1 MTAVEPG
8 DGGLRQLSEAHRT
21 ELAASVIPEAVAL
34 ARGYRTLYG
43 TEDDLRILKDARIPR
58 WAWRDDSAFPGLWIP
73 LHRVSGEEISSQFKP
88 AVPQLRNPTDR
99 APQKYASPV
108 GALHLDVPPAVS
120 EQVRDTARPLWITEG
135 VKKADCLAGMG
146 LAAVTLTGV
155 FNWRNKQGTIG
166 DWEDVP
172 LRGRTVVVCFD
183 SDAAVNRNVMMA
195 MRRLGRWLE
204 SKGVAGVRYLVVPS
218 EVDGT
223 PVKGVD
229 DWFAAGGTLPVL
241 GDAALR
247 ELPSDGPQDAFFS
260 DAALADLLCSEEL
273 DGTYRWA
280 SGLGWMRWNGRVW
293 KTCTDVSVTETVRLW
308 ALEQFGRV
316 IDRQRADPGQQMTPQ
331 MDGWRSVL
339 SANRQRTLV
348 GLAKG
353 VLECAAEEFDAH
365 PDLLNCPNG
374 VVDLRTGALMSPDP
388 DLLMSKIAGTEYVK
402 GATHADWDQA
412 LTALPDDVRDWF
424 QMRIGQAATGYQ
436 PDGVAVVSQGGGG
449 NGKSTVMD
457 GVADALGQYHIVVA
471 DRAMMGAASDNH
483 PTEMMDFMGARI
495 AVLEE
500 TPESRQLDSV
510 RLKKLVD
517 TKDIKARRIRQDS
530 VEFPVTHSLFV
541 NTNFRLVVVETD
553 HGTWR
558 RLALLR
564 WPYTYRRTA
573 AECLGEFDRVGDPT
587 LKQRIDADPRAR
599 EAVLAWIVEGAQQW
613 YAADRVMPEHPDR
626 VRRDTAAWRM
636 ESDPVLGFIAD
647 RLVFDRESH
656 VLSTELFT
664 AFSDWTREH
673 RNKEW
678 SHKLFSARFG
688 DHDAC
693 AQHSVELKKIKPRE
707 GLSHLN
713 GSLTRATSYA
723 AWLGLRFQSE
733 DGDDDLD
740 SDPFTPSRNDHGET
754 LTCTVPPV
762 PGKKITEPS
771 RSDSRLTFLPEPPE
785 PDLGTG
791 FSGELPDDPFGVRNA
806 SEGPALD
813 TPVYTEPETDG
824 GTPAAAVPQ
833 THRGTSANAD
843 TELGDEFDWGA

>member
-1 MTAVEPG
+1 VTAGAEG
-8 DGGLRQLSEAHRT
+8 ADLRLVSEAHRA
-21 ELAASVIPEAVAL
+21 ELAASVIPDAVAQ

-43 TEDDLRILKDARIPR
+43 SEEDLRVLKDARIPR

-73 LHRVSGEEISSQFKP
+73 LHRVSGEEISAQFKP

-99 APQKYASPV
+99 VPQKYASPV

-120 EQVRDTARPLWITEG
+120 EQVRDTSRPLWITEG

-183 SDAAVNRNVMMA
+183 ADAATNRNVMMA

-204 SKGVAGVRYLVVPS
+204 SKGVAGVRYLIVPS
-218 EVDGT
+218 EVGDT
-223 PVKGVD
+223 AVKGVD
-229 DWFAAGGTLPVL
+229 DWFAAGGTLQAL

-293 KTCTDVSVTETVRLW
+293 KSCTDVSITETVRLW

-316 IDRQRADPGQQMTPQ
+316 IDRQRADPGGQYTPQ

-353 VLECAAEEFDAH
+353 ILECAAEEFDAH

-388 DLLMSKIAGTEYVK
+388 DLLMSRITGTEYVK

-424 QMRIGQAATGYQ
+424 QLRIGQAATGYQ

-457 GVADALGQYHIVVA
+457 GIAEALGQYYIAVA

-500 TPESRQLDSV
+500 TPESRHLDTV

-530 VEFPVTHSLFV
+530 VQFPVTHALFV
-541 NTNFRLVVVETD
+541 NTNFELVVVETD

-564 WPYTYRRTA
+564 WPFTYRRTA
-573 AECLGEFDRVGDPT
+573 AECLGDRDRVGDPT

-599 EAVLAWIVEGAQQW
+599 EAVLAWVVAGAQQW
-613 YAADRVMPEHPDR
+613 YAADRIMPEHPDR

-636 ESDPVLGFIAD
+636 KSDPVLGFATD
-647 RLVFDRESH
+647 RLVFDRNSH
-656 VLSTELFT
+656 VLSTELFA
-664 AFSDWTREH
+664 AFSDWMHEQ

-678 SHKLFSARFG
+678 SQKLFLARFG
-688 DHDAC
+688 GHDAC
-693 AQHSVELKKIKPRE
+693 AQHGVELKKIKPRN
-707 GLSHLN
+707 GLSRLN
-713 GSLTRATSYA
+713 GSAAHASAYA
-723 AWLGLRFQSE
+723 AWLGLRFQTPE
-733 DGDDDLD
+733 DVNDDD
-740 SDPFTPSRNDHGET
+740 SDPFSPSQNDHGET
-754 LTCTVPPV
+754 LTCTVPAV
-762 PGKKITEPS
+762 PDEKITGLS
-771 RSDSRLTFLPEPPE
+771 REIARLTFLPELPE
-785 PDLGTG
+785 PDLGTD
-791 FSGELPDDPFGVRNA
+791 FSGALPDDPFGVLD
-806 SEGPALD
+806 GTVGTVLD
-813 TPVYTEPETDG
+813 TPVYTAPEAVG
-824 GTPAAAVPQ
+824 GTPAAPAPEP
-833 THRGTSANAD
+833 HPGTPVNAGN
-843 TELGDEFDWGA
+843 ELGDEFDWEA